1 MNFKKYFIVCSL
13 IAFSFQIN
21 AQEFGW
27 GGSFGGNGED
37 VIKATH
43 VDSEGNVYTTGY
55 FTDTAN
61 FDINGSFEL
70 TSNGFYDAFVQKTDS
85 QGNFLWAKN
94 FGSEMFE
101 HGGAIT
107 ADDAGNVYITGNYE
121 GTVDFDPEG
130 AGFEITSAGA
140 QDIFILKLDSN
151 GDFVWA
157 KSVGGVDFEEALSIV
172 YSPNGQVILSGFFY
186 EPIDLDPGVDE
197 FIMTSEGLSDTFILR
212 LDEDGDFISAQ
223 QYGGTG
229 MDLAI
234 DMTVNAAGDLFI
246 TGYFTDAADMDPDA
260 VEEYILTATGSGF
273 AGYVLHLNNAGE
285 FVKAGITHGG
295 ETFNNG
301 IAVDQMDNIYV
312 SGYFSGTVNFN
323 HDPNGTPIN
332 YTSATQ
338 YNGFVMKVDPF
349 GNVAWA
355 KHLEC
360 NDFLMGYD
368 VDVTGEGEVV
378 SVGFFTDTADFDP
391 SSGEFSL
398 THQSGNATDAY
409 LSILDTDGNFINA
422 FQFGGVNFMDA
433 NSVGVDAQNNIY
445 TAAHFETTV
454 DLNPLPDDELPTVA
468 VDFRDNYIIKLL
480 NGSLSNPDVTGPQL
494 SVYPNPASDKVYV
507 KGLSREIAQEYQLT
521 DVKGRLLRSG
531 SMGPDQSIDVS
542 TLETGLYFIKVAE
555 SNPVKLLIR

>member
-13 IAFSFQIN
+13 IGFSFQIN
-21 AQEFGW
+21 AQEFSW

-37 VIKATH
+37 VIKEAH
-43 VDSEGNVYTTGY
+43 IDSDGNVYTTGY
-55 FTDTAN
+55 FTDTTN

-85 QGNFLWAKN
+85 EGNFLWAKN

-107 ADDAGNVYITGNYE
+107 TDDVGNVYITGNYE
-121 GTVDFDPEG
+121 GTVNFDPEG
-130 AGFEITSAGA
+130 SGFEITSAGA

-157 KSVGGVDFEEALSIV
+157 KSVGGADFEEALSIA
-172 YSPNGQVILSGFFY
+172 YSPIGQVILSGFFY

-197 FIMTSEGLSDTFILR
+197 FILTSEGLSDTFILR
-212 LDEDGDFISAQ
+212 LDENGDFISAQ

-229 MDLAI
+229 IDLAI
-234 DMTVNAAGDLFI
+234 DMTVNAVGDLFI
-246 TGYFTDAADMDPDA
+246 TGYFTNAADMNPDA
-260 VEEYILTATGSGF
+260 VEEHILTATGGGF

-285 FVKAGITHGG
+285 FVKAGLTHGG

-301 IAVDQMDNIYV
+301 IAVDEMDNIYV
-312 SGYFSGTVNFN
+312 SGYFTGTVNFN

-338 YNGFVMKVDPF
+338 YNGFVMKVDSF

-368 VDVTGEGEVV
+368 VAVTGEGNVV
-378 SVGFFTDTADFDP
+378 SAGYFTGTADFDP
-391 SSGEFSL
+391 SSDEFSL
-398 THQSGNATDAY
+398 THQSSNATDAY
-409 LSILDTDGNFINA
+409 LSILDAEGNFINA
-422 FQFGGVNFMDA
+422 YQFGGVNFMDA
-433 NSVGVDAQNNIY
+433 NSVGVDSQNNIY
-445 TAAHFETTV
+445 TAAHFETSV
-454 DLNPLPDDELPTVA
+454 DLNPLPDDELSVEA
-468 VDFRDNYIIKLL
+468 VDLRDNYIVKLQ
-480 NGSLSNPDVTGPQL
+480 NGSLTNPDVTSSQL
-494 SVYPNPASDKVYV
+494 SVYPNPANDKIYLE
-507 KGLSREIAQEYQLT
+507 GLSQESGKKYHVT
-521 DVKGRLLRSG
+521 DVKGRLLFSG
-531 SMGPDQSIDVS
+531 RLGHDLSIDVS
-542 TLETGLYFIKVAE
+542 ILKAGLYYIKVAE
-555 SNPVKLLIR
+555 LKPVKLLKR